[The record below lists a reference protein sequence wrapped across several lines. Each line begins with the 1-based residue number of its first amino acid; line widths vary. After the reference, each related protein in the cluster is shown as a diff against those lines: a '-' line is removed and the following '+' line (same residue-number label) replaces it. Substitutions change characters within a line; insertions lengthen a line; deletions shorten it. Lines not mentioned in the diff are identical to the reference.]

1 MSKKETIVYS
11 GEEEELES
19 LEEEEMTPESKLTKP
34 SPSRKGMKGMDLL
47 REMYEIFSPS
57 GAEHGMATYV
67 SNWLTE
73 NGLEHTFDS
82 IGNIYTKNAIAGSRR
97 ILVNAHMDTVAS
109 APADIIVEKT
119 KDDVIVRSSNN
130 QVIGADD
137 KNGVW
142 SVLRMLT
149 DKSVRVPL
157 SALICV
163 SEEVGCVGSDFAMK
177 NHAEWFKDCVF
188 CITIDRR
195 GNSDIIIEN
204 CDIVL
209 SSDTLQKQLAEWG
222 KPYGLRTTSGS
233 ISDVSN
239 IVKSLE
245 INGINLFAGYYNA
258 HSGSE
263 YTSMRDLA
271 KSYKFQ
277 LELLPLLHNYFTV
290 NTDKVKF
297 TDTQKSYSYGGY
309 GYYNGW
315 NGSSGIKYYGGTSK
329 GVYSTLSDFEEEDII
344 DDFLDTIAEVDR
356 ACRTS
361 LYNDMFHIEG
371 SLTKSG
377 KSLRLHSLFTI
388 APELADALSYYYTI
402 RQDKNQDALISVK
415 EIKSFKLDVETEPLD
430 WDSLDDNGG
439 ITD

>member
-222 KPYGLRTTSGS
+222 KPYGLRTTTGS

-239 IVKSLE
+239 VVKSLE

>member
-1 MSKKETIVYS
+1 MSKEETIVYS
-11 GEEEELES
+11 GEDVEEES

-34 SPSRKGMKGMDLL
+34 SPSRKGMKGIDLL
-47 REMYEIFSPS
+47 TEMYEIFSPS

-109 APADIIVEKT
+109 APADIIIEKT
-119 KDDVIVRSSNN
+119 KNDVIVRSSNN

-142 SVLRMLT
+142 SVLRLLT

-163 SEEVGCVGSDFAMK
+163 SEEVGCVGSDFAMT
-177 NHAEWFKDCVF
+177 NHADWFDDCVF

-195 GNSDIIIEN
+195 GNTDIIVEN

-209 SSDTLQKQLAEWG
+209 SSDALQKQLAVWG
-222 KPYGLRTTSGS
+222 QPLGLRTTTGS

-239 IVKSLE
+239 IVKSLH
-245 INGINLFAGYYNA
+245 INGINLFAGYYGA

-290 NTDKVKF
+290 NADKVKF
-297 TDTQKSYSYGGY
+297 TDTAKTYSYGGY

-315 NGSSGIKYYGGTSK
+315 DGNSGIKYYNGSTK
-329 GVYSTLSDFEEEDII
+329 GVYSTLSDFEEEDVI

-371 SLTKSG
+371 SVTKSG
-377 KSLRLHSLFTI
+377 KSLRLHNLFTLS
-388 APELADALSYYYTI
+388 PELADALSYYYTV
-402 RQDKNQDALISVK
+402 RQDKNQDALIPVK
-415 EIKSFKLDVETEPLD
+415 EIKSFKLDVETEPTD
-430 WDSLDDNGG
+430 WDSLDNGG

>member
-1 MSKKETIVYS
+1 MSKEETIVYS
-11 GEEEELES
+11 GEDVEEES

-34 SPSRKGMKGMDLL
+34 SPSRKGMKGIDLL
-47 REMYEIFSPS
+47 TEMYEIFSPS

-67 SNWLTE
+67 SNWLSE

-109 APADIIVEKT
+109 APADIIIEKT

-142 SVLRMLT
+142 SVLRLLT

-163 SEEVGCVGSDFAMK
+163 SEEVGCVGSDFAMT
-177 NHAEWFKDCVF
+177 NHADWFDDCVF

-195 GNSDIIIEN
+195 GNTDIIVEN

-209 SSDTLQKQLAEWG
+209 SSDALQKQLAVWG
-222 KPYGLRTTSGS
+222 QPLGLRTTTGS

-239 IVKSLE
+239 IVKSLQ
-245 INGINLFAGYYNA
+245 INGINLFAGYYGA

-290 NTDKVKF
+290 NADKVKF
-297 TDTQKSYSYGGY
+297 TDTTKTYSYGGY

-315 NGSSGIKYYGGTSK
+315 DGNSGIKYYNGSTK
-329 GVYSTLSDFEEEDII
+329 GVYSTLEDFEEENVI
-344 DDFLDTIAEVDR
+344 DDFLDTITEVDR

-371 SLTKSG
+371 SVTKSG
-377 KSLRLHSLFTI
+377 KSLRLHNLFTLS
-388 APELADALSYYYTI
+388 PELADALSYYYTV

-415 EIKSFKLDVETEPLD
+415 EIKSFKLDVEIEPTD
-430 WDSLDDNGG
+430 WDSLDNGG

>member
-1 MSKKETIVYS
+1 MNKNENIVYS
-11 GEEEELES
+11 GEVVELES
-19 LEEEEMTPESKLTKP
+19 LEEEVMTPESKLTKP
-34 SPSRKGMKGMDLL
+34 SPSRKGMKGIDLL
-47 REMYEIFSPS
+47 TEMYEIFSPS

-67 SNWLTE
+67 SNWLSE
-73 NGLEHTFDS
+73 HNLEHSFDS
-82 IGNIYTKNAIAGSRR
+82 LGNIYTKNAIEGSRR

-109 APADIIVEKT
+109 APAEIIVEKH

-142 SVLRMLT
+142 SVLRLLS
-149 DKSVRVPL
+149 DKSVRVPI

-177 NHAEWFKDCVF
+177 NHAEWFKDCIF
-188 CITIDRR
+188 CVTIDRR
-195 GNSDIIIEN
+195 GNTDIVIEN
-204 CDIVL
+204 MDIVL
-209 SSDTLQKQLAEWG
+209 SSDTMQKQLAEWG
-222 KPYGLRTTSGS
+222 KAFGLRTTEGS

-258 HSGSE
+258 HSGRE

-277 LELLPLLHNYFTV
+277 LELLPLIHSYLVSNP
-290 NTDKVKF
+290 DKVKF
-297 TDTQKSYSYGGY
+297 TETTKSYSWAQTRYTGLDYSGFGY
-309 GYYNGW
+309 LP
-315 NGSSGIKYYGGTSK
+315 SSSK
-329 GVYSTLSDFEEEDII
+329 GVYSSCSDLDKEDII
-344 DDFLDTIAEVDR
+344 DDFLELVDVLDR
-356 ACRTS
+356 AGS
-361 LYNDMFHIEG
+361 SSFYNELMHIDMQV
-371 SLTKSG
+371 TKSM
-377 KSLRLHSLFTI
+377 KSLRLCNIYATS
-388 APELADALSYYYTI
+388 PETVDGLSYFFTI
-402 RQDKNQDALISVK
+402 RQDKNQDALLSVN
-415 EIKSFKLDVETEPLD
+415 EIQNFKVEPTEPLD

>member
-1 MSKKETIVYS
+1 MSKEKETIVYS
-11 GEEEELES
+11 GAEFEEES
-19 LEEEEMTPESKLTKP
+19 SEEEEMTPESKLTKP
-34 SPSRKGMKGMDLL
+34 SPSRKGMKGIDLL

-82 IGNIYTKNAIAGSRR
+82 IGNIYTKNAIEGSRR

-109 APADIIVEKT
+109 APADIIVEKR
-119 KDDVIVRSSNN
+119 KDDVVVRSSNN

-142 SVLRMLT
+142 SVLRLLT

-177 NHAEWFKDCVF
+177 NHADWFKDCVF
-188 CITIDRR
+188 CMTIDRR
-195 GNSDIIIEN
+195 GNTDIIVEN

-209 SSDTLQKQLAEWG
+209 SSDKLQKELAVWG
-222 KPYGLRTTSGS
+222 KPFGLRTTTGS

-239 IVKSLE
+239 VVSSLK

-277 LELLPLLHNYFTV
+277 LELLPLLHNYFTSKP
-290 NTDKVKF
+290 DEVKF
-297 TDTQKSYSYGGY
+297 TDTQKSYSYTNYYGY
-309 GYYNGW
+309 GNYYG
-315 NGSSGIKYYGGTSK
+315 GGSGIKYYGGK
-329 GVYSTLSDFEEEDII
+329 GVYSTLSDFDEEDTIEDFMDII
-344 DDFLDTIAEVDR
+344 VEVDR
-356 ACRTS
+356 ACHTN
-361 LYNDMFHIEG
+361 LYQDLMHVEG
-371 SLTKSG
+371 TLTKTG
-377 KSLRLHSLFTI
+377 KSLRLHSLFATC
-388 APELADALSYYYTI
+388 PDVADALSYYFTI
-402 RQDKNQDALISVK
+402 RQDKNQDALIPVK
-415 EIKSFKLDVETEPLD
+415 EIKNFKLEVEEPID
-430 WDSLDDNGG
+430 WDSLDNGG
-439 ITD
+439 LTD

>member
-195 GNSDIIIEN
+195 GNTDIIIEN

-222 KPYGLRTTSGS
+222 KPYGLRTTTGS

-239 IVKSLE
+239 VVKSLE

>member
-11 GEEEELES
+11 GEEFKEES

-34 SPSRKGMKGMDLL
+34 SPSRKGMKGIDLL

-82 IGNIYTKNAIAGSRR
+82 IGNIYTKNAIEGSRR

-109 APADIIVEKT
+109 APADIIVEKL

-142 SVLRMLT
+142 SVLRLLT

-163 SEEVGCVGSDFAMK
+163 SEEVGCIGSDFAMK
-177 NHAEWFKDCVF
+177 NHADWFSDCIF
-188 CITIDRR
+188 CMTIDRR
-195 GNSDIIIEN
+195 GNTDIIVEN

-209 SSDTLQKQLAEWG
+209 SSDKLQKELAEWG
-222 KPYGLRTTSGS
+222 KPFGLRTTTGS

-239 IVKSLE
+239 VVSSLE
-245 INGINLFAGYYNA
+245 INGINLFAGYYGA

-263 YTSMRDLA
+263 KTSMRDLA

-277 LELLPLLHNYFTV
+277 LELLPLLHNYFTSKP
-290 NTDKVKF
+290 DEVKF
-297 TDTQKSYSYGGY
+297 TDTQKSYTYGGY
-309 GYYNGW
+309 GYYG
-315 NGSSGIKYYGGTSK
+315 GGYYTGSGIKYYGGK
-329 GVYSTLSDFEEEDII
+329 GVYSSLSDFDEEDII
-344 DDFLDTIAEVDR
+344 DDFMDIIEEVDR
-356 ACRTS
+356 ACHTT
-361 LYNDMFHIEG
+361 LGNDLIHVEA
-371 SLTKSG
+371 SLTKTS
-377 KSLRLHSLFTI
+377 KSLRLHNLFATC
-388 APELADALSYYYTI
+388 PDVADALSYYFTI
-402 RQDKNQDALISVK
+402 RQDKNQDALIPVK
-415 EIKSFKLDVETEPLD
+415 EIKSFKLEVEEPLD
-430 WDSLDDNGG
+430 WDSLDNGG
-439 ITD
+439 LTD